1 MNEEVDNTQERPVL
15 RPTRQRP
22 DSPNNIP
29 PERSQNVRKSAPS
42 GQRKRSAQGQQGQR
56 RKGQPARKAAAG
68 QRRSQQPR
76 NGNGTSRRPAH
87 GRNPRRR
94 TNTGALAAVAIVA
107 FLCGCLLATLV
118 TCSVMRAQVEGARAE
133 AAAAQSEAANRA
145 VQTVTDQHSATSATS
160 TNATASNATASNATA
175 ANTNAT
181 NATSTGAGVEDPWL
195 TQGTFTTGDETL
207 DQEVKAF
214 CDERVTTAM
223 NVDTAALEVYK
234 AIAWAEYVERDDAQ
248 HPAGKDWRIE
258 YARKYY
264 EHDCSGNCYEFAAF
278 LMYCLRYLGYQDATA
293 QGVAIELQSGSW
305 GDHGL
310 VYVTNTDGR
319 KCLCD
324 TSRGVDGWML
334 DDTVY
339 NVEIQDFENA

>member
-160 TNATASNATASNATA
+160 TNATASNATA

-195 TQGTFTTGDETL
+195 TQGTFTTGDATL

>member
-1 MNEEVDNTQERPVL
+1 MNADVDNTQERPVL
-15 RPTRQRP
+15 RPMRQRP

-160 TNATASNATASNATA
+160 TNATASNATA

>member
-1 MNEEVDNTQERPVL
+1 
-15 RPTRQRP
+15 
-22 DSPNNIP
+22 
-29 PERSQNVRKSAPS
+29 
-42 GQRKRSAQGQQGQR
+42 
-56 RKGQPARKAAAG
+56 
-68 QRRSQQPR
+68 
-76 NGNGTSRRPAH
+76 
-87 GRNPRRR
+87 
-94 TNTGALAAVAIVA
+94 
-107 FLCGCLLATLV
+107 
-118 TCSVMRAQVEGARAE
+118 MRAQVEGARAE

-160 TNATASNATASNATA
+160 TNATASNATAS
-175 ANTNAT
+175 NTNAT

>member
-15 RPTRQRP
+15 RPMRQRP

-160 TNATASNATASNATA
+160 TNATASNATA